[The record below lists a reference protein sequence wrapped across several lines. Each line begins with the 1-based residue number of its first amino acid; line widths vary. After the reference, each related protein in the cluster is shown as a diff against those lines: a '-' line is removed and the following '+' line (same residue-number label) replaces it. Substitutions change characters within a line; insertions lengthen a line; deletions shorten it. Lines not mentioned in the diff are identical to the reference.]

1 MFSAARWQLF
11 WSRWHASVHWA
22 ASHKTK
28 RYARLSG
35 NYTPLSSSKNSSQE
49 VNERT
54 RGTAPL
60 YTSSPQN
67 RIIVCLPLRRQ
78 KLSSTPQSLISTK
91 TPRTVSWI
99 IPFDAEPVAATKFSP
114 EKTYIY
120 VYFPYFS
127 QTAIFCSLWV
137 RILYVPECL
146 SNTVAHS
153 S

>member
-67 RIIVCLPLRRQ
+67 RTVVCLPLRRQ